1 MSNLEKLN
9 KLYEEG
15 QDLLK
20 TRMGHKPGIAF
31 PEEVNHAKFVKWKHK
46 TLSFLQIISIDEFR
60 FNTFKNELDHN
71 YYYLAGKE

>member
-20 TRMGHKPGIAF
+20 TKWGPGPGVIG
-31 PEEVNHAKFVKWKHK
+31 PSKVNHAKFFKWKHK
-46 TLSFLQIISIDEFR
+46 TLYFLQKISIDEFR
-60 FNTFKNELDHN
+60 VNTFS
-71 YYYLAGKE
+71 

>member
-31 PEEVNHAKFVKWKHK
+31 PEEVNHQNLLNGNIKH
-46 TLSFLQIISIDEFR
+46 
-60 FNTFKNELDHN
+60 
-71 YYYLAGKE
+71 